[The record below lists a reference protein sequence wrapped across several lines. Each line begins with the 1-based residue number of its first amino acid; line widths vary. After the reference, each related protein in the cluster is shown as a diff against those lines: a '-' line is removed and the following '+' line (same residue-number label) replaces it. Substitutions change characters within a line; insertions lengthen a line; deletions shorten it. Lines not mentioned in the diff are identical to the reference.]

1 MTELELRK
9 LVVSTFQSYNGTKQG
24 DLKHRD
30 IVDTYNSITSLS
42 KIYKLTY
49 TDPWCAATVSAV
61 SKKLNLTNYLFP
73 ECSCSRMIALYQK
86 AGRWEEKDSYIPSIG
101 DLVMYAWGDSANYAS
116 TDCTLAPNHVGMV
129 TAVDTANRKLTII
142 EGNMTK
148 QSVCGYRKLSINGRY
163 IRGFCLPDYKTAAK
177 TYSAP
182 VANATTVANATAA
195 SSVQYY
201 QVSLPLLKRGST
213 GTAVKMLQTLLKQWT
228 YYTDSIDG
236 NFGANTEVALYKF
249 QKFTGLKVDRLC
261 GPATWTML
269 LTGRNEQ

>member
-42 KIYKLTY
+42 KVYKLTY

-101 DLVMYAWGDSANYAS
+101 DLVMYAWGDSVNYAS
-116 TDCTLAPNHVGMV
+116 TDCILAPNHVGMV

-182 VANATTVANATAA
+182 VANATAA

-228 YYTDSIDG
+228 YYTDTIDG

-249 QKFTGLKVDRLC
+249 QRSTGLKVDRLC
-261 GPATWTML
+261 GPATWMML